1 MCSKEWFIFLYFRS
15 QKTAHFQKQ
24 SGLNAQLSGMSLTGL
39 AAGQIIGFSTN
50 PTTILNYKN
59 DLAKGHPSYVCEQ
72 LSKSLEVWQF
82 FNLLLFNNH
91 TQNSIEMSFQQYKLC
106 VITQSCSG
114 FLFYELVHP
123 SCFPVNQ
130 STFCRWWSCNE
141 GPNVLI

>member
-50 PTTILNYKN
+50 PRTILNYKN

-82 FNLLLFNNH
+82 FNYYYEIITSKIPSKCHSNNISSVLLLSHAVVFYSMN
-91 TQNSIEMSFQQYKLC
+91 
-106 VITQSCSG
+106 
-114 FLFYELVHP
+114 LFILHASLLTRAHFGALATRVPLY
-123 SCFPVNQ
+123 
-130 STFCRWWSCNE
+130 
-141 GPNVLI
+141 

>member
-1 MCSKEWFIFLYFRS
+1 MHTISDKVSTVTFLSQQNVLLMCSKEWFIFLYFRS

-50 PTTILNYKN
+50 PRTIMNYKN

-82 FNLLLFNNH
+82 FKLLL
-91 TQNSIEMSFQQYKLC
+91 
-106 VITQSCSG
+106 
-114 FLFYELVHP
+114 
-123 SCFPVNQ
+123 
-130 STFCRWWSCNE
+130 
-141 GPNVLI
+141 

>member
-1 MCSKEWFIFLYFRS
+1 MRKCTMHTISDKVSTVTFLSQQNVLLMFSKEWFIFLYFRS

-50 PTTILNYKN
+50 PRTIMNYKN

-82 FNLLLFNNH
+82 FKLLL
-91 TQNSIEMSFQQYKLC
+91 
-106 VITQSCSG
+106 
-114 FLFYELVHP
+114 
-123 SCFPVNQ
+123 
-130 STFCRWWSCNE
+130 
-141 GPNVLI
+141 